1 MNAPLPAPA
10 RENRPKGRR
19 PGLIERGLIRK
30 MMQPAHVTRVERL
43 PGPFVIVDLAGPAVE
58 GAHWGPGQRAS
69 LIFDQSLA
77 GRTYTPFGWS
87 RRADGVRFLF
97 HIHGKG
103 LASEWAWEVGKGA
116 TCGLVGPAASIDPPA
131 AGTARLLFGD
141 ETSIATALSAGLD
154 ETRGRQCV
162 FEADDASGLRQTLA
176 AVGLQD
182 AHVIARRADMAHLAE
197 VQPLLARAGAEDG
210 LALTGNARSIQR
222 LHRMRGPSFA
232 VRTKAYWSQ
241 GKSGL
246 T

>member
-1 MNAPLPAPA
+1 MNAPLLAPA
-10 RENRPKGRR
+10 RENRPESRR
-19 PGLIERGLIRK
+19 PGLIGRGLIRK
-30 MMQPAHVTRVERL
+30 MMQPAQVTRVERL
-43 PGPFVIVDLAGPAVE
+43 PGPFVIVDLAGPAVDA
-58 GAHWGPGQRAS
+58 AHWGPGQRAS

-77 GRTYTPFGWS
+77 GRTYTPFGWNN
-87 RRADGVRFLF
+87 RTGGVRFLF

-116 TCGLVGPAASIDPPA
+116 ACGLVGPAASIDPPA
-131 AGTARLLFGD
+131 AGTNALLFGD

-154 ETRGRQCV
+154 RTCGSQCV
-162 FEADDASGLRQTLA
+162 FEADDAPGLRQTLS

-182 AHVIARRADMAHLAE
+182 ARVIARRPDMAHLAE
-197 VQPLLARAGAEDG
+197 VQALLARAGADDV

-232 VRTKAYWSQ
+232 VRTKAYWAE